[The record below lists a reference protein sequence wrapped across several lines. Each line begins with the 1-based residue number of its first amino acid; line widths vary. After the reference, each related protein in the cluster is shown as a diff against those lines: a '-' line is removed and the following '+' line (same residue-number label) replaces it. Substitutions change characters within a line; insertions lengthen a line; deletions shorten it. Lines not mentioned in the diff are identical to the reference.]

1 MIAIE
6 ARIFSPH
13 QTARRRTQ
21 RSSRLAEGRVAF
33 FLPSLAGGG
42 AERTILN
49 LATGFAERD
58 LKVDLV
64 LARAEG
70 PYMTS
75 IPTGV
80 RTVDLASKRAMTSLV
95 PLAGYLRRERPL
107 VMLSALWH
115 ANLVAMW
122 ARRIARVPTRVLLS
136 AQNTLSQ
143 GVGNSPLARAKLTP
157 FLLRRFQSWSDGIVA
172 VSDGVAEDLT
182 GPIGLRQERLHV
194 IYNPIIT
201 SDFLQAAQ
209 QTNSHPWFA
218 PGEPPVILGVGRLTW
233 EKDFP
238 NFLRALR
245 LIKDRR
251 RVRGLILGE
260 GPDRAKLEGLVRELK
275 LEEDVQL
282 PGFVENPG
290 SYMARADAFV
300 LSSCSE
306 GLPTVLVEA
315 MALGT
320 PVVATDCRSGPREIL
335 RGGRLGALV
344 PTRDPEAIADAVIE
358 ALAQR
363 RQLVP
368 AEAWLPYTTEW
379 VVDEFIALMESTVDA

>member
-1 MIAIE
+1 MIAIGAE
-6 ARIFSPH
+6 VLSSHRAVPSR
-13 QTARRRTQ
+13 AN
-21 RSSRLAEGRVAF
+21 RSSRLASGRIAF

-49 LATGFAERD
+49 LAAGFAERD
-58 LKVDLV
+58 LDVDLV

-70 PYMTS
+70 PYMTAV
-75 IPTGV
+75 PAAV
-80 RTVDLASKRAMTSLV
+80 RTVDLAAKRAATSTM

-107 VMLSALWH
+107 VILSALWH

-122 ARRIARVPTRVLLS
+122 ARRMANVPTRVLVS

-143 GVGNSPLARAKLTP
+143 GVGNSPLARARLTP
-157 FLLRRFQSWSDGIVA
+157 FLLRRFQSWADGIVA
-172 VSDGVAEDLT
+172 VSGGVAEDLT
-182 GPIGLRQERLHV
+182 GPIGLKQERIHV

-201 SDFLQAAQ
+201 SDFLHAAQ
-209 QTNSHPWFA
+209 QPNSHPWFG
-218 PGEPPVILGVGRLTW
+218 PGQPPVILGVGRLTW

-238 NFLRALR
+238 TFLRALR
-245 LIKDRR
+245 RVRDKS

-260 GPDRAKLEGLVRELK
+260 GPDRAQLEDLVRELG

-290 SYMARADAFV
+290 SFMARAGAFV
-300 LSSCSE
+300 LSSRSE

-315 MALGT
+315 LALGT

-335 RGGRLGALV
+335 KDGRLGALV
-344 PTRDPEAIADAVIE
+344 PTRDPEAIADAVID
-358 ALAQR
+358 AVTKR
-363 RQLVP
+363 RQLVA

-379 VVDEFIALMESTVDA
+379 VVDEFIALMESTLDA

>member
-1 MIAIE
+1 MSAD
-6 ARIFSPH
+6 
-13 QTARRRTQ
+13 QTSRHRERRT
-21 RSSRLAEGRVAF
+21 SRLAEGRIAV

-49 LATGFAERD
+49 LAAGFAGRG
-58 LKVDLV
+58 LSVDLV

-70 PYMTS
+70 PYLADV
-75 IPTGV
+75 PGAV
-80 RTVDLASKRAMTSLV
+80 RIVDLGSRRVVLSVGPLV
-95 PLAGYLRRERPL
+95 SYLRRERPL

-115 ANLVAMW
+115 ANIAAMW
-122 ARRIARVPTRVLLS
+122 ARRIAGVPTKILVS

-172 VSDGVAEDLT
+172 VSRGVADDLA
-182 GPIGLRQERLHV
+182 GPVGLKRERIHV
-194 IYNPIIT
+194 VYNPIIT
-201 SDFLQAAQ
+201 SDFLQASQA
-209 QTNSHPWFA
+209 TSSHPWFA
-218 PGEPPVILGVGRLTW
+218 PGQPPVVLGVGRFTW

-245 LIKDRR
+245 LVRDRR

-260 GPDRAKLEGLVRELK
+260 GSERPELESQVRELG
-275 LEEDVQL
+275 LQDDVQL

-290 SYMARADAFV
+290 SYMARAGAFV
-300 LSSCSE
+300 LSSRSE

-315 MALGT
+315 LALGT

-335 RGGRLGALV
+335 KDGRLGALV
-344 PTRDPEAIADAVIE
+344 PIRDPRALADAVIDT
-358 ALAQR
+358 LSKP
-363 RQLVP
+363 RQPVP
-368 AEAWLPYTTEW
+368 AEAWLPYTSEW
-379 VVDEFIALMESTVDA
+379 VVDEFIALMESTLDA

>member
-1 MIAIE
+1 
-6 ARIFSPH
+6 
-13 QTARRRTQ
+13 
-21 RSSRLAEGRVAF
+21 
-33 FLPSLAGGG
+33 
-42 AERTILN
+42 
-49 LATGFAERD
+49 
-58 LKVDLV
+58 VDLV

-70 PYMTS
+70 PYMTA
-75 IPTGV
+75 IPTAV
-80 RTVDLASKRAMTSLV
+80 RTVDLAAKRAATSLA

-122 ARRIARVPTRVLLS
+122 ARRVAGVPTKILVS

-143 GVGNSPLARAKLTP
+143 GVGNSPLARARLTP
-157 FLLRRFQSWSDGIVA
+157 FLLRRFQSWADGIVA
-172 VSDGVAEDLT
+172 VSGGVAEDLT

-194 IYNPIIT
+194 VYNPIIT

-209 QTNSHPWFA
+209 QSNSHPWFA
-218 PGEPPVILGVGRLTW
+218 SDEPPVILGVGRLTW

-238 NFLRALR
+238 NFLRAMR
-245 LIKDRR
+245 LIRDRR

-260 GPDRAKLEGLVRELK
+260 GPDRAVLESLVRELK
-275 LEEDVQL
+275 LQEDVQL

-290 SYMARADAFV
+290 SFMARAGAFV
-300 LSSCSE
+300 LSSRSE

-315 MALGT
+315 LALGT

-335 RGGRLGALV
+335 KDGRLGALV
-344 PTRDPEAIADAVIE
+344 PTQDPEAIADAVIE
-358 ALAQR
+358 ALAKR

-379 VVDEFIALMESTVDA
+379 VVDEFIALMESTLDA